1 MAGFL
6 ASMWEVGL
14 SAVLPVAV
22 ALILFFVSA
31 RGPLAAPIRA
41 TGGIVAPYFGS
52 VSILFGLFAALL
64 VSDVW
69 QKAGEAKRAVQ
80 AESEAIHALA
90 HLSRAG
96 GIAAVVIPSLKS
108 YITAAGEE
116 DPYAS
121 SITTTRAATANA
133 YLELLTAIS
142 RAPGLDGALRAT
154 MLTTTRELQKA
165 HDERLSLANDVTAPI
180 KWFAI
185 LVFGAITQIALML
198 VHVDKPRAMR
208 VAVGLFTVA
217 FAFCLVIVAIFDAP
231 FEIVLAG
238 EPRASLKIALDG
250 L

>member
-6 ASMWEVGL
+6 ASSWEVGL

-22 ALILFFVSA
+22 ALILFFAAA

-64 VSDVW
+64 VGDVW
-69 QKAGEAKRAVQ
+69 QKANEAKRAVQ
-80 AESEAIHALA
+80 AEGEAIQVLA

-96 GIAAVVIPSLKS
+96 GIDVVVIPRLKS
-108 YITAAGEE
+108 YIAAASAEE
-116 DPYAS
+116 PYAS
-121 SITTTRAATANA
+121 SIATTRTATANA

-142 RAPGLDGALRAT
+142 RAPGLDGAVRTA
-154 MLTTTRELQKA
+154 MLTTARELQKA

-185 LVFGAITQIALML
+185 LVFGAITQIALLL

-217 FAFCLVIVAIFDAP
+217 FAFCLVIVEIFDAP

-238 EPRASLKIALDG
+238 EPRASLKVALDR

>member
-6 ASMWEVGL
+6 ASRWEVGL

-108 YITAAGEE
+108 YI
-116 DPYAS
+116 
-121 SITTTRAATANA
+121 
-133 YLELLTAIS
+133 
-142 RAPGLDGALRAT
+142 ALRAT

-165 HDERLSLANDVTAPI
+165 HDERLSLANDVTSPI